1 MKKLFSLLLTSTFII
16 ALFGCGGTSSSPA
29 PLAANDA
36 SYKGVYK
43 GVLTGSTGHFWIDA
57 YNTDATKILL
67 TVTFTDVSLDNVQGT
82 LTMDGSNYVYNFSS
96 NGCVMAFEVTPVGVV
111 VNSGTSLVCSGHAG
125 TIAVVA
131 DKATSTVDVSVW
143 EGTETNSGVICSQ
156 SGIWNVIIKGSKVA
170 GTHFVTASD
179 CGATG
184 LAGNIVG
191 TLTGDTISCTAAD
204 GDVTATGTV
213 NGSSMSG
220 NWTGLS
226 LSGTFEGSKTL

>member
-1 MKKLFSLLLTSTFII
+1 MKKLFFLLLASTFII
-16 ALFGCGGTSSSPA
+16 VLFGCGGSSSSPA
-29 PLAANDA
+29 PLAANDT

-57 YNTDATKILL
+57 YNTDPAKILL
-67 TVTFTDVSLDNVQGT
+67 SVTFTDISLDNVEGT
-82 LTMDGSNYVYNFSS
+82 QTLDGSNYVYTFSA
-96 NGCVMAFEVTPVGVV
+96 NGCVMIFEVTPVGVV
-111 VNSGTSLVCSGHAG
+111 VDSGTSLVCAGHTGA
-125 TIAVVA
+125 ISVVA

-143 EGTETNSGVICSQ
+143 EGTEANSGGVCSQ
-156 SGIWNVIIKGSKVA
+156 SGIWNVIIKGSKIA
-170 GTHFVTASD
+170 GTHFVTTSD

-184 LAGNIVG
+184 IAGDIAG
-191 TLTGDTISCTAAD
+191 TLTGNTISCTAAN
-204 GDVTATGTV
+204 GSVTATGTI